1 MKKYIDVQDYC
12 ENICRCAKDKC
23 DKNKCPIWTAPAADV
38 VEVKHGQWIQAAA
51 YNDGILNTA
60 YCSECK
66 TYQRIGDW
74 DFYPYC
80 PFCGAKMNGERKADK

>member
-38 VEVKHGQWIQAAA
+38 VEVVRCKDCQHGENNYFQHGLCLCRRPV
-51 YNDGILNTA
+51 YTGNSETTLNVLCTSDSF
-60 YCSECK
+60 CS
-66 TYQRIGDW
+66 Y
-74 DFYPYC
+74 
-80 PFCGAKMNGERKADK
+80 GERKAE